1 MDSTSINN
9 LPSNNSPDSNRVV
22 LETKEIKSPQPQQ
35 LPSGLP
41 NAGAPSSQNLSQES
55 INKIVRGIQD
65 AAGAGM
71 TTLPS
76 SHIPMTTNH
85 VVQDQQVKPNFI
97 PEANNE
103 DYIKA
108 HDDYE
113 SVVMENRGRQ
123 NTTDKLDDL
132 YNEIQMPIL
141 VMLLFF
147 VFQLPAVQSK
157 IKLLFPNLF
166 LKDGH
171 PTFLGYLFK
180 TSLFGLGFYGIHKLT
195 HYLSEF

>member
-1 MDSTSINN
+1 MDSTSIDN
-9 LPSNNSPDSNRVV
+9 LPSNNTPDSNRVV
-22 LETKEIKSPQPQQ
+22 LETKEINSPQPQQ

-97 PEANNE
+97 PEANND

-141 VMLLFF
+141 VMLCSLFF
-147 VFQLPAVQSK
+147 SFLRFNQKLSFYFQTYFKRRASNTFR
-157 IKLLFPNLF
+157 LF
-166 LKDGH
+166 
-171 PTFLGYLFK
+171 
-180 TSLFGLGFYGIHKLT
+180 I
-195 HYLSEF
+195 

>member
-1 MDSTSINN
+1 
-9 LPSNNSPDSNRVV
+9 
-22 LETKEIKSPQPQQ
+22 
-35 LPSGLP
+35 
-41 NAGAPSSQNLSQES
+41 
-55 INKIVRGIQD
+55 
-65 AAGAGM
+65 M

-97 PEANNE
+97 PETNNE

-113 SVVMENRGRQ
+113 SVIRENKGRQ
-123 NTTDKLDDL
+123 ITTDKLDDL

-180 TSLFGLGFYGIHKLT
+180 TGLFGLGFYGIHKLT

>member
-9 LPSNNSPDSNRVV
+9 LPSNDGLSKNNVV
-22 LETKEIKSPQPQQ
+22 LETKEIVRPPPQQ
-35 LPSGLP
+35 AAPQGQVSGPP
-41 NAGAPSSQNLSQES
+41 NSSLSQES

-65 AAGAGM
+65 AAASGM
-71 TTLPS
+71 TSLPS

-85 VVQDQQVKPNFI
+85 VTQDQQIKPNFI
-97 PEANNE
+97 PPTTNE

-113 SVVMENRGRQ
+113 SVLLENKSREK
-123 NTTDKLDDL
+123 TADKLDDL
-132 YNEIQMPIL
+132 YSEIQMPLL

-147 VFQLPAVQSK
+147 ISQLPYMQSK
-157 IKLLFPNLF
+157 MRLLFPAMF

-171 PTFLGYLFK
+171 PTLLGYLFK
-180 TSLFGLGFYGIHKLT
+180 TGVFGLGFYGVQKLT
-195 HYLSEF
+195 NYLSEF